1 MTENEKM
8 MLPLD
13 ILDKLSNN
21 YGSIDIDELLQDKS
35 IDDVKFIK
43 EIVNDLEKEGYIKA
57 ENNTIYLIKGRM
69 CARW

>member
-8 MLPLD
+8 MLPLE

-21 YGSIDIDELLQDKS
+21 YGSIDIDEFLQDKS
-35 IDDVKFIK
+35 TDDIEFIK
-43 EIVNDLEKEGYIKA
+43 EIISDLESEGYLKV

>member
-8 MLPLD
+8 MLPLE

-21 YGSIDIDELLQDKS
+21 YGSIEIDELLQDMS
-35 IDDVKFIK
+35 ADDIEFIK
-43 EIVNDLEKEGYIKA
+43 EIVNDLKKEGYIKI
-57 ENNTIYLIKGRM
+57 ENNIINLIKGRM